1 MQLEFCIND
10 IDNVE
15 RIEELLNKTNQ
26 FIANYTRPS
35 LEQVR
40 GWIMDKQYCVVS
52 IAMQDKLSDSGI
64 IGIFVGKSEET
75 HLCLID
81 LCVSCRAL
89 GRKIEDIMLF
99 QSLSLMADY
108 LKVKKENVKVYYQNG
123 ARNAPFL
130 SFLDSLNRESK
141 SENFVILKV
150 SELDTDGLK
159 INIKEVK

>member
-1 MQLEFCIND
+1 
-10 IDNVE
+10 
-15 RIEELLNKTNQ
+15 
-26 FIANYTRPS
+26 
-35 LEQVR
+35 
-40 GWIMDKQYCVVS
+40 
-52 IAMQDKLSDSGI
+52 
-64 IGIFVGKSEET
+64 
-75 HLCLID
+75 
-81 LCVSCRAL
+81 
-89 GRKIEDIMLF
+89 
-99 QSLSLMADY
+99 MADY